1 MAIFKGAH
9 SDYRGFS
16 VVDVYEGDKCLC
28 TISLHENAVTIISRH
43 EKGEMSTT
51 VNKDWPESIILK
63 FNDKE
68 SEEK

>member
-16 VVDVYEGDKCLC
+16 VVDVYEGDVCLC

-43 EKGEMSTT
+43 EKGKMSTT

-63 FNDKE
+63 FDDKVK
-68 SEEK
+68 EKE